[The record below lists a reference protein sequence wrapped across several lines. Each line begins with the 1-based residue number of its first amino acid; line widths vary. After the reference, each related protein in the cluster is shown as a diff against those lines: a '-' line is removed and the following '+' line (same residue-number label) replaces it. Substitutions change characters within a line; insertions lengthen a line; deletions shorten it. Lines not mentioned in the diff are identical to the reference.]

1 MSSKLSSLETTIT
14 LCLSLMIIVTII
26 GNILVCLSVVLVR
39 KLRSPSNYLLVS
51 LAISDLCVA
60 ILVMPLALNLEV
72 KGYWDLGPTLCD
84 MWVSF
89 DVTSCTASILN
100 LCMISVD
107 RYLTITKPLTYGV
120 KRTTKRMTA
129 FIAIVWVSSCLIS
142 VPPLLV
148 LGNEHGPDDK
158 PTCQVSQQIVYQL
171 YATLGAFYIPL
182 GVMIILYYKIYGAA
196 KSVVDAELRSLG
208 HTTDRLVNNNN
219 NNNNINLNSTSSH
232 SHSTNM
238 MYHQQQQQQ
247 QQHQPHSRYFPVI
260 KPLLKSTITTCNKQQ
275 YDKPSSASVNY
286 DFHQQS
292 ESTLSDSE
300 CQHGNKIDH
309 SLIYHQQQQTR
320 DSGAECFNE
329 IDKSSTITTKS
340 SPTLTVATTTTTP
353 PPPPPPTT
361 TLPTPRNGL
370 INCKDT
376 ITINETTISDTAPKL
391 SSYHNNNNNNNNSIS
406 NNNNNNNSFNV
417 NNNNNSTN
425 SDNNFHSSLLSS
437 YKRVKESML
446 SSTKSHHR
454 STLSTSSPPTPT
466 QNKYHSCIIQSHGSP
481 INCNNSSCMSTTNSN
496 TFCSTFGGVRK
507 SLGDRLSF
515 HAALSSGTDKRRTSS
530 MLKER
535 KASITLGV
543 IMTAFTACW
552 LPFFILALLRPF
564 SETVN
569 AIPHWI
575 SSLCYW
581 LGLTNS
587 MLNPIIYVTFHH
599 DFRKAFR
606 YLLCLQCSTMD
617 FRLRER
623 AYQSQ
628 YGINNS
634 SDNHLHHLPH
644 HQVHH
649 QFQQNQY
656 YTHNHHHSSSS
667 SPSPFQ
673 PSPLPIPSSSPNQ
686 LTSCQP
692 VSQSNQMVGGGGGVG
707 TVISCNLNRSG
718 SNDETRK
725 TLALKENLIPANY
738 HSSSSSPSSPLL
750 PHNQQ
755 QSSSLQ
761 PLTSNIDD
769 RFTSQQE
776 HLLLSKHTPL

>member
-1 MSSKLSSLETTIT
+1 MSSKHSGLETTIT

-148 LGNEHGPDDK
+148 LGNEHGTDEEPS
-158 PTCQVSQQIVYQL
+158 CQVSQHIVYQL

-208 HTTDRLVNNNN
+208 HTTERLVNSHTNS
-219 NNNNINLNSTSSH
+219 NLVNQHNSSAH
-232 SHSTNM
+232 SQSTV
-238 MYHQQQQQQ
+238 YHQQ
-247 QQHQPHSRYFPVI
+247 HSYASRYFPAI
-260 KPLLKSTITTCNKQQ
+260 KPLLKSTLTASNKHENCS
-275 YDKPSSASVNY
+275 KVPFPSSVNY
-286 DFHQQS
+286 DIQPL
-292 ESTLSDSE
+292 ESINDSDY
-300 CQHGNKIDH
+300 QAGNKITEN
-309 SLIYHQQQQTR
+309 SMFFSSPPHQQQNYSPQSR
-320 DSGAECFNE
+320 ESGATENFNE
-329 IDKSSTITTKS
+329 TNFGETKS
-340 SPTLTVATTTTTP
+340 SSSPTATQVTLTKS
-353 PPPPPPTT
+353 
-361 TLPTPRNGL
+361 TPRNGL
-370 INCKDT
+370 ISCKDSSAT
-376 ITINETTISDTAPKL
+376 TLSDVLLKETLPKNSANIS
-391 SSYHNNNNNNNNSIS
+391 HNNNNNNNNNNNDNLNS
-406 NNNNNNNSFNV
+406 NNCSEN
-417 NNNNNSTN
+417 T
-425 SDNNFHSSLLSS
+425 FHSSLLSS

-446 SSTKSHHR
+446 SSHR
-454 STLSTSSPPTPT
+454 SQSASSSPSSTHHSL
-466 QNKYHSCIIQSHGSP
+466 QSKYHCIVQQTQGSP
-481 INCNNSSCMSTTNSN
+481 INSTNNNSNNNSNNNNNN
-496 TFCSTFGGVRK
+496 TFCSNFGGVRK

-515 HAALSSGTDKRRTSS
+515 HATMSSGTEKRRTSS

-564 SETVN
+564 SVTVN
-569 AIPHWI
+569 QIPHWI

-581 LGLTNS
+581 LGLANS

-634 SDNHLHHLPH
+634 SDNHLHHLTSY
-644 HQVHH
+644 
-649 QFQQNQY
+649 QY
-656 YTHNHHHSSSS
+656 YTHPGHHPPPPHNHHTSSHSQLSC
-667 SPSPFQ
+667 SPINQ
-673 PSPLPIPSSSPNQ
+673 P
-686 LTSCQP
+686 QP
-692 VSQSNQMVGGGGGVG
+692 PPPPASQSNP
-707 TVISCNLNRSG
+707 ISTSWSTPSTPAAVPVSNSTNRSA
-718 SNDETRK
+718 DEKK
-725 TLALKENLIPANY
+725 TLALKENLIPVNY
-738 HSSSSSPSSPLL
+738 SSQATLE
-750 PHNQQ
+750 
-755 QSSSLQ
+755 
-761 PLTSNIDD
+761 PLTSSSVDERLI
-769 RFTSQQE
+769 SQQE
-776 HLLLSKHTPL
+776 HLLSKHTPL